1 MAGLRTNNL
10 NDPDF
15 VPPSKNEPGYLTG
28 QRSSVVRDTY
38 EAPAAEPG
46 EFEKGLSRGTAMLK
60 AGAYGAAEAAGV
72 ATGIEAVEEFG
83 EAGVARAHEEASAV
97 PAAEVESV
105 FDINDVSSFFD
116 WAAHGLGV
124 LAPSAVTMAGSGG
137 AGALAGAVTRI
148 GAARTAAA
156 GAFAAS
162 AAPETGHAF
171 TELKEGGVESPGA
184 AALQGGIIGLLDV
197 APQAHLL
204 KMLGTKGKPGVLRG
218 AARGVLDQAPR
229 EAATEAAQEA
239 VGEGFRTALI
249 EGHDNPNFVNDL
261 IEAGALGALGGGFA
275 GGVGGAAKGA
285 AGRVFDE
292 DGTVIQG
299 PGAAASRDITAFDDA
314 ENLAG
319 TSAAD
324 ADLAQYGLTEFDTN
338 PAFTDVPVDT
348 AVKTKLSGEARER
361 LGLVPEDIGRT
372 HIPTRLERLNA
383 PFVAGKREEQEQFQT
398 ELGAG
403 TLLGEMNSARAELQ
417 SIIDNEGGK
426 LFTFAEDGKMDTTE
440 APGIST
446 RVADALASGKP
457 GEQVSTRTLMERLD
471 EALGRAPEAIA
482 EAQTEQA
489 VEGALGGIEGPF
501 QSETLHAKVTREA
514 ERRFPND
521 TELQQQFINQE
532 GEALFTQRSGQA
544 ENEEL
549 AGLLGIP
556 TESLT
561 PADTKRMKQLRTVLD
576 RAQRVGF
583 ENLYDFQKPGD
594 FLKSFEGIRTPAL
607 NDIREMLATGDLDPE
622 TRTDFENILAT
633 NRPEGVDFTLK
644 GVSLTGP
651 KPIQFSAQTSYD
663 TTATQFRVPGSN
675 KVINLTNLTNE
686 ARRQRQR
693 QEEVFKASEKPLEER
708 GAMTD
713 EARLAN
719 DVMIGLDM
727 ASEEGLITLPSA
739 ADANGRQALI
749 AWGATK
755 RMREEAH
762 SPFIESKSRKEPRK
776 KSPEAKARTA
786 ERLAAQEAAAAL
798 AKTIGLDT
806 VVETRDN
813 RTFRDVLKS
822 LGIKT
827 PFAKRRVP
835 SEALPK
841 EGEKGEPG
849 AETLTAAEAEAA
861 SAKAERFDPK
871 KDKLAKTRLKEQRA
885 TAKLSRAMLEASE
898 KEVAGLPEGAAKKQ
912 AQKHETRL
920 KKEVARAEQQLEQT
934 RREVNRV
941 GVKIDMDV
949 DTAPKTVLLTESQ
962 MKALDAVAT
971 KHNIEE
977 FELQGTAGSS
987 SLVTPG
993 QTKILSHT
1001 QEIPESLIDNTGLSV
1016 GQIDAMFNDVDTLI
1030 AVRVTP
1036 VKERQA
1042 KPTPVAQEPVVK
1054 KEITKRKV
1062 DPAKRRA
1069 AEKAAVELQQ
1079 KQAQAA
1085 AKFRAEEALQ
1095 KARDVRRNMPMAKNE
1110 YIAEQVEIAD
1120 KTVAMLESSGKER
1133 AQLKEELD
1141 TLKEEHAAKGRKA
1154 AESWLKDKKYAK
1166 SVSITPVDAKKLST
1180 ANNTHASEI
1189 FKQLTS
1195 KINAPQS
1202 IKLLKSSRAIKELNK
1217 DGKSSWVGQLADGSM
1232 HGFTVN
1238 LADGSI
1244 GVYVRP
1250 GMDKALTREVMGH
1263 EVGHA
1268 VFRSFTSTLDSRTA
1282 NAILREYTAWR
1293 DKHNKSTTTIKE
1305 LLKAKKQPK
1314 SVLLA
1319 MHGAQN
1325 NTKVHELESSVQ
1337 EYLLDYEEWFADNVS
1352 RWFTDTRAPQ
1362 TAMQRFFK
1370 AIADTLKRMVGIGKG
1385 EGINDLMDSIAGGR
1399 RKWDF
1404 GFEPQDA
1411 FAASSAVPV
1420 QKPTAALLRTL
1431 TGNQNWLEDTAKLKD
1446 LGYVAMIDSQDPY
1459 SVLMHRAMYK
1469 MLYSDQLTGAATNL
1483 LLRTARSKGIQ
1494 NVMRTLLQNDRTALD
1509 QLSDPYMAAAYLY
1522 QFWRADMIA
1531 LGQRTDS
1538 LFQRI
1543 AKFFRD
1549 FLGIIADSENA
1560 QNVFRMMHA
1569 NTFPMTDVAQRSAVQ
1584 RVLPDSIA
1592 ENAVKTLGPTY
1603 DVVMKPMRSLFQTV
1617 DERVRAFDN
1626 PALTQIADHFHLKPG
1641 EQSSNPTMWNAKQE
1655 FIGRYENIMRRIFDG
1670 KDKAFGDE
1678 ALNYLYGVEDIS
1690 HARPGVQRVVK
1701 QVRAL
1706 LREMLKYQQDAGVS
1720 IKDIGT
1726 DYFPWVL
1733 NQDAISDNLDA
1744 FREMLL
1750 QDKYKENRKELAI
1763 HVNVRDNARAIDAE
1777 FHVSKHQLEKAVRQ
1791 WMETGEWDLV
1801 GRVDEATIP
1810 VPQPHDLYTS
1820 ESIVDHLVGRATAEG
1835 GLEFEISDDRQSPSI
1850 RFNNPRIFK
1859 FVEPKEMRKF
1869 LSDDLG
1875 MTMGM
1880 YISQGVKHAE
1890 FSRRFGEDGGGLSN
1904 LLRQARETGATPKQV
1919 DLATNY
1925 VRASL
1930 GTYGR
1935 QTAEWLNKRIGLA
1948 LPEHAYS
1955 PINAGLN
1962 KAMGVAIVY
1971 QNLRYLALSTLTS
1984 LADVMGIA
1992 VRSSSLKATVGSMKA
2007 FTKRN
2012 QNNLKDLGEMLGLI
2026 EHSQVADALGWRYD
2040 GMHLTGK
2047 LRGFNDAFFRV
2058 IGLQAWTR
2066 STRLMGLAAAE
2077 AFIVKHTQ
2085 RPSKHSQRWMN
2096 ELNITKA
2103 DIKLRDDGTLRVMS
2117 HVERGKASKAEVAR
2131 DDRVRNALIQWTDE
2145 AILRPN
2151 PSMRTLWGSD
2161 PHFQLFQYLKSFMY
2175 TFHERIL
2182 KRAGHEMMEGNYAS
2196 FVWLLGYI
2204 PVMIMSDL
2212 IREAIQFGTDGDPRK
2227 SNWGAGD
2234 YIQHGAIRSG
2244 LLGYT
2249 QQGVDFHTDMKYGGF
2264 GIGGMTATFDTIAS
2278 MPDLLTGKDG
2288 SLVKALPGQ
2297 TVYKNWLN

>member
-10 NDPDF
+10 DDPDF

-28 QRSSVVRDTY
+28 QRSSVVRDTHD
-38 EAPAAEPG
+38 AVPAAEPS
-46 EFEKGLSRGTAMLK
+46 EFEKGLSRGTEMLQ
-60 AGAYGAAEAAGV
+60 AGVYGAVEAAGV
-72 ATGIEAVEEFG
+72 AAGVEELEEIGAEGVERNIG
-83 EAGVARAHEEASAV
+83 ESSAI
-97 PAAEVESV
+97 PAAKVESI
-105 FDINDVSSFFD
+105 FDVDSVSSFFD

-124 LAPSAVTMAGSGG
+124 LAPSAVTMAGTGG

-148 GAARTAAA
+148 GAARAAAA
-156 GAFAAS
+156 GAFGAS
-162 AAPETGHAF
+162 AVPETGHAF
-171 TELKEGGVESPGA
+171 TDLKEGGVESPGA

-204 KMLGTKGKPGVLRG
+204 KMLGTKGKKGVIRGTLRG
-218 AARGVLDQAPR
+218 IADQAPR
-229 EAATEAAQEA
+229 EGITEAAQEA

-249 EGHDNPNFVNDL
+249 EGHDNPNFVKDL

-292 DGTVIQG
+292 DGTVTTDR
-299 PGAAASRDITAFDDA
+299 GAAPSVSLTLLDDA

-319 TSAAD
+319 TSADD

-338 PAFTDVPVDT
+338 PAFTDVPVDP
-348 AVKTKLSGEARER
+348 AVKTKLSGEAREQ
-361 LGLVPEDIGRT
+361 LGLAQEKLGRT

-383 PFVAGKREEQEQFQT
+383 PFVAKQQEEQERFQT

-403 TLLGEMNSARAELQ
+403 TLLGEMNNAKAALQ
-417 SIIDNEGGK
+417 TIIDDEGGR
-426 LFTFAEDGKMDTTE
+426 LFTFGEDGKLDTSA
-440 APGIST
+440 APNIST

-457 GEQVSTRTLMERLD
+457 GEQIATRTLMERLD
-471 EALGRAPEAIA
+471 QALGKAPEAIS
-482 EAQTEQA
+482 EAQTEAA
-489 VEGALGGIEGPF
+489 VEGAMGDIKGPF
-501 QSETLHAKVTREA
+501 QRESLYEKVRREA
-514 ERRFPND
+514 ERQFPAD
-521 TELQQQFINQE
+521 KELQQQFIDDE
-532 GEALFTQRSGQA
+532 GEALFTQRSAQA
-544 ENEEL
+544 EQDEL
-549 AGLLGIP
+549 VNMLGIP

-561 PADTKRMKQLRTVLD
+561 PADITRMDKLRTTIE
-576 RAQRVGF
+576 RSQRVGF
-583 ENLYDFQKPGD
+583 GQLYDYQKPGD

-622 TRTDFENILAT
+622 TRADFETILQA

-644 GVSLTGP
+644 GVDLGGR
-651 KPIQFSAQTSYD
+651 KPIQFSAQPSYD
-663 TTATQFRVPGSN
+663 TTQTQFRVPGTN
-675 KVINLTNLTNE
+675 KVINLSNLTNE
-686 ARRQRQR
+686 ARKQRQR
-693 QEEVFKASEKPLEER
+693 QEMVYKASDRPLEER
-708 GAMTD
+708 GSATD

-719 DVMIGLDM
+719 DVMMGLDM
-727 ASEEGLITLPSA
+727 ASEEGLITLP
-739 ADANGRQALI
+739 QASREGIQAILK
-749 AWGATK
+749 AGATK
-755 RMREEAH
+755 RIREEKY
-762 SPFIESKSRKEPRK
+762 SPFIESKSRKEPRE
-776 KSPEAKARTA
+776 KSPEGKERTA
-786 ERLAAQEAAAAL
+786 ERLISQEAL
-798 AKTIGLDT
+798 ADLARMVGLDT

-813 RTFRDVLKS
+813 RTFGDVIKS
-822 LGIKT
+822 LGIDT
-827 PFAKRRVP
+827 RFAERREP
-835 SEALPK
+835 AEALP
-841 EGEKGEPG
+841 
-849 AETLTAAEAEAA
+849 AEFESIEAQKQASKSAA
-861 SAKAERFDPK
+861 AERFDPRK
-871 KDKLAKTRLKEQRA
+871 KQAAKARRKEQRA
-885 TAKLSRAMLEASE
+885 AAKLEADLLEAAT
-898 KEVAGLPEGAAKKQ
+898 KEWQGLPEGAAKEQ
-912 AQKHETRL
+912 ARKNMRRL
-920 KKEVARAEQQLEQT
+920 EKSAARAQQQLKQT
-934 RREVNRV
+934 QREIRRV
-941 GVKIDMDV
+941 GITLPLDV
-949 DTAPKTVLLTESQ
+949 DQAPKTVLLTEPQ
-962 MKALDAVAT
+962 MES
-971 KHNIEE
+971 IEAAAGKYGIKE
-977 FELQGTAGSS
+977 FELQGTGGSS
-987 SLVTPG
+987 ALVTPG
-993 QTKILSHT
+993 KTKVISHT
-1001 QEIPESLIDNTGLSV
+1001 EVLPAADLRALVDNTGLTAE
-1016 GQIDAMFNDVDTLI
+1016 QIDAMFNAVDMLI
-1030 AVRVTP
+1030 ATRVYP
-1036 VKERQA
+1036 VQKA
-1042 KPTPVAQEPVVK
+1042 APKPTPAAREPV
-1054 KEITKRKV
+1054 TKT
-1062 DPAKRRA
+1062 
-1069 AEKAAVELQQ
+1069 EKAREQ
-1079 KQAQAA
+1079 KQTRAELAEAEARKEALEARQKKAA
-1085 AKFRAEEALQ
+1085 SKLKAEEALQ
-1095 KARDVRRNMPMAKNE
+1095 KARDVRRAMPIATNE
-1110 YIAEQVEIAD
+1110 YIARQVEIAD
-1120 KTVAMLESSGKER
+1120 KQVAVLESSGKER
-1133 AQLKEELD
+1133 ERLKDELA
-1141 TLKEEHAAKGRKA
+1141 TLKNNHDKKAREAAMH
-1154 AESWLKDKKYAK
+1154 WLRNKKYAK
-1166 SVSITPVDAKKLST
+1166 SVSITPVDSKKLAT
-1180 ANNTHASEI
+1180 ANNTHAPDI
-1189 FKQLTS
+1189 FKQMTAR
-1195 KINAPQS
+1195 INAPKT
-1202 IKLLKSSRAIKELNK
+1202 IKLLKSSRAIKELIK
-1217 DGKSSWVGQLADGSM
+1217 DGKPSWVEQIANGSM

-1238 LADGSI
+1238 MADGSI

-1250 GMDKALTREVMGH
+1250 GLDKALTREVMGH

-1268 VFRSFTSTLDSRTA
+1268 VFRSFTATLDSRTA
-1282 NAILREYTAWR
+1282 NTILREYTAWR

-1314 SVLLA
+1314 SVLIALQ
-1319 MHGAQN
+1319 GSKG
-1325 NTKVHELESSVQ
+1325 NTKVHELEHSVR

-1352 RWFTDTRAPQ
+1352 RWFTDARAPQ

-1370 AIADTLKRMVGIGKG
+1370 AIADTLKRMVGVKPG
-1385 EGINDLMDSIAGGR
+1385 ENINDLMDNIAGGR
-1399 RKWDF
+1399 RTWDF
-1404 GFEPQDA
+1404 SFEPQHL

-1420 QKPTAALLRTL
+1420 QRPTAELLRTL
-1431 TGNQNWLEDTAKLKD
+1431 TGNQSWLEDTAKLKD

-1459 SVLMHRAMYK
+1459 SVMMHRAMYK
-1469 MLYSDQLTGAATNL
+1469 MLYSDQLTAAATNL

-1494 NVMRTLLQNDRTALD
+1494 NVMRTLLQNDRKALD
-1509 QLSDPYMAAAYLY
+1509 QLSDPYMAAAYMY

-1538 LFQRI
+1538 LFHRI

-1549 FLGIIADSENA
+1549 FLGIISDSENA
-1560 QNVFRMMHA
+1560 QSVFEKMEA
-1569 NTFPMTDVAQRSAVQ
+1569 NTWPVTDAAQRSAVQ

-1592 ENAVKTLGPTY
+1592 ENAINTLGPTY

-1626 PALTQIADHFHLKPG
+1626 AALTEIADHFHLKPG

-1678 ALNYLYGVEDIS
+1678 ALNYLYGVEPLA
-1690 HARPGVQRVVK
+1690 HAKPGVQRVVK

-1706 LREMLKYQQDAGVS
+1706 LREMLNYQRDAGVS

-1733 NQDAISDNLDA
+1733 NQDAISDNLDT
-1744 FREMLL
+1744 FRDVLM
-1750 QDKYKENRKELAI
+1750 QDKYEGNRKELAV
-1763 HVNVRDNARAIDAE
+1763 HVNVRDNARAMDAE
-1777 FHVSKHQLEKAVRQ
+1777 FHVSQRQLEKAVRH
-1791 WMETGEWDLV
+1791 WLETGVWELEGLV
-1801 GRVDEATIP
+1801 LGESMP
-1810 VPQPHDLYTS
+1810 VPQPHDLYTGDT
-1820 ESIVDHLVGRATAEG
+1820 IVEHLIGRATAEG
-1835 GLEFEISDDRQSPSI
+1835 GMEFELSSDRQVPSI

-1859 FVEPKEMRKF
+1859 FVEPKEMRQF

-1875 MTMGM
+1875 LTMGM

-1904 LLRQARETGATPKQV
+1904 LLKQARAQGATPKQV

-1935 QTAEWLNKRIGLA
+1935 QTAEWLNKKVGLA

-1992 VRSSSLKATVGSMKA
+1992 VRSSSLKATIGSMKA
-2007 FTKRN
+2007 FTQRN
-2012 QNNLKDLGEMLGLI
+2012 KNNLKDLGEMLGLI

-2047 LRGFNDAFFRV
+2047 LRGFNDGFFRV

-2085 RPSKHSQRWMN
+2085 RPGKHSQRWMN
-2096 ELNITKA
+2096 ELNITKD

-2117 HVERGKASKAEVAR
+2117 HAERGKASKAEVAR

-2182 KRAGHEMMEGNYAS
+2182 KRAGHEMMEGNFAS
-2196 FVWLLGYI
+2196 FAWLLGYI

-2212 IREAIQFGTDGDPRK
+2212 IREAIQFGAEGDPRK